1 MKLHKTKAD
10 DELYYYFLK
19 SGEKRWMYRHKYY
32 DALGNRT
39 EKKKSGFKTEKAGLK
54 ELLKIKV
61 DTLNGNTTQIEYS
74 QMTLSQLLEIW
85 FETKKNSWKITT
97 IKNHEQGIKAM
108 NKSLGNHKVS
118 TLRASTYEREFLNKL
133 SDEGFSPGTLR
144 SYHATLKTA
153 VNFAVEEEM
162 ITRNRFRSIKINY
175 DKKLENFLSP
185 NELSKFLSYAKKIGN
200 ITQWTMTLLLAYSGV
215 RAGEAYAL
223 KWSKVDFNNK
233 TITIE
238 ATRDFNGRR
247 TPKTNNSY
255 RTIEL
260 DEEVIDQLIL
270 YKKWCKEVKFSF
282 GDKLVD
288 DDLVFIGKDGEPI
301 YHNYINYF
309 FTHNLYKFIDD
320 NDIKLK
326 KITPHGLR
334 HTHATILIDS
344 LVPPTDIADRLG
356 NTLEMIYN
364 VYAHSFKK
372 ADNKTVSAFS
382 DSLAGASSGAK

>member
-1 MKLHKTKAD
+1 
-10 DELYYYFLK
+10 
-19 SGEKRWMYRHKYY
+19 MYRHKYY
-32 DALGNRT
+32 DALGKRR
-39 EKKKSGFKTEKAGLK
+39 EKKKSGFKTERAGLK
-54 ELLKIKV
+54 ALLEVKV
-61 DTLNGNTTQIEYS
+61 DTLNGNTSQIEYS
-74 QMTLSQLLEIW
+74 QMTVSQLLEIW

-97 IKNHEQGIKAM
+97 IKNHKQGIKAM
-108 NKSLGNHKVS
+108 NKLIGNRKIS
-118 TLRASTYEREFLNKL
+118 TLKASTYEREFLNKL
-133 SDEGFSPGTLR
+133 SDDGYSPVTLR

-162 ITRNRFRSIKINY
+162 IMRNRFRSIKIKY
-175 DKKLENFLSP
+175 EKKLENFLTP
-185 NELSKFLSYAKKIGN
+185 NELSEFLGYAKLIGN

-223 KWSKVDFNNK
+223 KWSEVDFKNN

-238 ATRDFNGRR
+238 ATRDYDGRR
-247 TPKTNNSY
+247 TPKTKNSY

-260 DEEVIDQLIL
+260 DDKVIDQLIS
-270 YKKWCKEVKFSF
+270 YKKWCKEVKFSI
-282 GDKLVD
+282 GEKLTD
-288 DDLVFIGKDGEPI
+288 NDLVFIGDDTEPI

-309 FTHNLYKFIDD
+309 FTHNLYSFLDD

-382 DSLAGASSGAK
+382 DSLIGASGGAK